1 LVVVAAE
8 EEEESKNI
16 ALGWLKSFWM
26 IILLLS
32 YSKVISKLKR
42 NHCGGKT

>member
-32 YSKVISKLKR
+32 YSKLKR